1 MKDVEKVLSLRLLV
15 EDLWE
20 LQTVRDLEAEN
31 RKENRAAEIRI
42 AWIMEFLF
50 GDPTEK
56 NNSFWVSLKHL
67 SNSKWNI
74 SFCFQISFQPLKE
87 MHIKPKY

>member
-42 AWIMEFLF
+42 A
-50 GDPTEK
+50 
-56 NNSFWVSLKHL
+56 
-67 SNSKWNI
+67 
-74 SFCFQISFQPLKE
+74 
-87 MHIKPKY
+87 